1 MATKSKAT
9 QLGSYV
15 CKVGEY
21 DIRHKIVQPKSG
33 KNHKGEIITSPGSVT
48 SSVYLGRELIKDGF
62 NDHSKSI
69 KYVWSRLKKDRIE
82 GMVSNR
88 VIKKY
93 NLN

>member
-1 MATKSKAT
+1 MATKTKAT

-48 SSVYLGRELIKDGF
+48 SSVYLGRDVIKSGF
-62 NDHSKSI
+62 NDHSKAI
-69 KYVWSRLKKDRIE
+69 KYIWSRIKKNGEE
-82 GMVSNR
+82 GMVSDK

-93 NLN
+93 NLL

>member
-15 CKVGEY
+15 CKVGKY
-21 DIRHKIVQPKSG
+21 DIRHKIIQQKSG
-33 KNHKGEIITSPGSVT
+33 KNHKGEIIISPGSVT
-48 SSVYLGRELIKDGF
+48 SSVYLGRELIKGGF

-69 KYVWSRLKKDRIE
+69 KYVWDKLKKTGSE
-82 GMVSNR
+82 GMVSTR